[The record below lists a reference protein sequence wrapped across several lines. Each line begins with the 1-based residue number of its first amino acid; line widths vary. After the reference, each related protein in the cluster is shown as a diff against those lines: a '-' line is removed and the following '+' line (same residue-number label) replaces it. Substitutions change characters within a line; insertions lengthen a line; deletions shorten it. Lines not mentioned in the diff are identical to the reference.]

1 MNRRFGSLADQVRSG
16 TEVSDEEETANAILR
31 RLEDR
36 FACRTDGKVLWL
48 RSRVSRVPTILC
60 IDDEVLGLEI
70 RKVVLEREG
79 YVVHT
84 APDGPTG
91 IRIFRQQPVDAVV
104 LDFAMPGMNGG
115 AVAVALREIRPSVP
129 ILLLSAYLTLPE
141 EVQRMVTL
149 VANKGDGALALLEN
163 VRTVLGSAGERI

>member
-1 MNRRFGSLADQVRSG
+1 MP
-16 TEVSDEEETANAILR
+16 
-31 RLEDR
+31 
-36 FACRTDGKVLWL
+36 
-48 RSRVSRVPTILC
+48 RVPTILC

-84 APDGPTG
+84 ATDGPTG
-91 IRIFRQQPVDAVV
+91 IRVFRQHPVDAVV
-104 LDFAMPGMNGG
+104 LDFAMPGMDGG
-115 AVAVALREIRPSVP
+115 AVATALKEIRPNIP

-149 VANKGDGALALLEN
+149 VANKGDGAIALLQN
-163 VRTVLGSAGERI
+163 VRKILDSSGEQR

>member
-1 MNRRFGSLADQVRSG
+1 MP
-16 TEVSDEEETANAILR
+16 
-31 RLEDR
+31 
-36 FACRTDGKVLWL
+36 
-48 RSRVSRVPTILC
+48 RVPTILC

-84 APDGPTG
+84 ATDGPTG
-91 IRIFRQQPVDAVV
+91 IRVFRQHPVDAVV
-104 LDFAMPGMNGG
+104 LDFAMPGMDGG
-115 AVAVALREIRPSVP
+115 AVATALRDIRPNIP

-149 VANKGDGALALLEN
+149 VANKGDGAIALLQN
-163 VRTVLGSAGERI
+163 VRKILDSGGEQR

>member
-1 MNRRFGSLADQVRSG
+1 MHGTALTNDGICALAKD
-16 TEVSDEEETANAILR
+16 
-31 RLEDR
+31 DR
-36 FACRTDGKVLWL
+36 FVHHEPTM
-48 RSRVSRVPTILC
+48 RSHVSRVPTILC

-84 APDGPTG
+84 AADGPTG
-91 IRIFRQQPVDAVV
+91 IRIFRQQPIDAVV

-115 AVAVALREIRPSVP
+115 AVAMALREISPNIP

-141 EVQRMVTL
+141 DVQSLVTL
-149 VANKGDGALALLEN
+149 VANKGDGAVALLRN
-163 VRTVLGSAGERI
+163 VKRILESSGEQL

>member
-1 MNRRFGSLADQVRSG
+1 MP
-16 TEVSDEEETANAILR
+16 
-31 RLEDR
+31 
-36 FACRTDGKVLWL
+36 
-48 RSRVSRVPTILC
+48 RVPTILC

-84 APDGPTG
+84 ATDGPTG
-91 IRIFRQQPVDAVV
+91 IRVFRQHPVDAVV
-104 LDFAMPGMNGG
+104 LDFAMPGMDGG
-115 AVAVALREIRPSVP
+115 AVATALREIRPNVP

-149 VANKGDGALALLEN
+149 VANKGDGAIALLQN
-163 VRTVLGSAGERI
+163 VRKILDSSGEQR

>member
-1 MNRRFGSLADQVRSG
+1 
-16 TEVSDEEETANAILR
+16 
-31 RLEDR
+31 
-36 FACRTDGKVLWL
+36 
-48 RSRVSRVPTILC
+48 VSRVPTILC

-79 YVVHT
+79 YVVYT

-91 IRIFRQQPVDAVV
+91 IRIFQQQPVDAVV

-115 AVAVALREIRPSVP
+115 AVARELREIRPDIP

-149 VANKGDGALALLEN
+149 VANKGDGAMALLQN
-163 VRTVLGSAGERI
+163 VKKILQRGGEQA

>member
-1 MNRRFGSLADQVRSG
+1 VP
-16 TEVSDEEETANAILR
+16 
-31 RLEDR
+31 
-36 FACRTDGKVLWL
+36 
-48 RSRVSRVPTILC
+48 RVPTILC

-84 APDGPTG
+84 ATDGPTG
-91 IRIFRQQPVDAVV
+91 IRVFRQHPVDAVV
-104 LDFAMPGMNGG
+104 LDFAMPGMDGG
-115 AVAVALREIRPSVP
+115 AVATALREIRPNIP

-149 VANKGDGALALLEN
+149 VANKGDGAIALLQN
-163 VRTVLGSAGERI
+163 VRKILDSSGEQR

>member
-1 MNRRFGSLADQVRSG
+1 VP
-16 TEVSDEEETANAILR
+16 
-31 RLEDR
+31 
-36 FACRTDGKVLWL
+36 
-48 RSRVSRVPTILC
+48 RVPTILC

-84 APDGPTG
+84 ATDGPTG
-91 IRIFRQQPVDAVV
+91 IRVFRQHPVDAVV
-104 LDFAMPGMNGG
+104 LDFAMPGMDGG
-115 AVAVALREIRPSVP
+115 AVATVLREIRPNIP

-149 VANKGDGALALLEN
+149 VANKGDGAIALLQN
-163 VRTVLGSAGERI
+163 VRKILDSSGEQR

>member
-1 MNRRFGSLADQVRSG
+1 M
-16 TEVSDEEETANAILR
+16 
-31 RLEDR
+31 
-36 FACRTDGKVLWL
+36 
-48 RSRVSRVPTILC
+48 PTILC

-84 APDGPTG
+84 ATDGVTG

-115 AVAVALREIRPSVP
+115 AVAVALREIHPKIP

-149 VANKGDGALALLEN
+149 VANKGDGALALLQN
-163 VRTVLGSAGERI
+163 VRTVLQSAGDSR

>member
-1 MNRRFGSLADQVRSG
+1 VP
-16 TEVSDEEETANAILR
+16 
-31 RLEDR
+31 
-36 FACRTDGKVLWL
+36 
-48 RSRVSRVPTILC
+48 RVPTILC

-84 APDGPTG
+84 ATDGPTG
-91 IRIFRQQPVDAVV
+91 IRVFRQQPVDAVV
-104 LDFAMPGMNGG
+104 LDFAMPGMDGG
-115 AVAVALREIRPSVP
+115 AVATALREIRPSIP

-149 VANKGDGALALLEN
+149 VANKGDGAVALLQN
-163 VRTVLGSAGERI
+163 VRKILDSSGEQR

>member
-1 MNRRFGSLADQVRSG
+1 MP
-16 TEVSDEEETANAILR
+16 
-31 RLEDR
+31 
-36 FACRTDGKVLWL
+36 
-48 RSRVSRVPTILC
+48 RVPTILC

-84 APDGPTG
+84 ATDGPTG
-91 IRIFRQQPVDAVV
+91 IRVFRQQPVDAVV
-104 LDFAMPGMNGG
+104 LDFAMPGMDGG
-115 AVAVALREIRPSVP
+115 AVATALREIRPSIP

-149 VANKGDGALALLEN
+149 VANKGDGAVALLQN
-163 VRTVLGSAGERI
+163 VRKILDSSGEQR

>member
-1 MNRRFGSLADQVRSG
+1 M
-16 TEVSDEEETANAILR
+16 
-31 RLEDR
+31 
-36 FACRTDGKVLWL
+36 
-48 RSRVSRVPTILC
+48 SRVPTILC

-84 APDGPTG
+84 ASDGPTG
-91 IRIFRQQPVDAVV
+91 IRIFRQQAIDAVV

-115 AVAVALREIRPSVP
+115 AVATALREIRPKIP

-149 VANKGDGALALLEN
+149 VANKGDGALALLQN
-163 VRTVLGSAGERI
+163 VRTVLETAGDPQ

>member
-1 MNRRFGSLADQVRSG
+1 
-16 TEVSDEEETANAILR
+16 
-31 RLEDR
+31 
-36 FACRTDGKVLWL
+36 
-48 RSRVSRVPTILC
+48 VSRVPAILC

-84 APDGPTG
+84 AADGPTG
-91 IRIFRQQPVDAVV
+91 IHIFRHNPIDAVV

-115 AVAVALREIRPSVP
+115 MVATALREIRPDIP

-141 EVQRMVTL
+141 EVQNIVTL
-149 VANKGDGALALLEN
+149 VANKGDGAVALLQN
-163 VRTVLGSAGERI
+163 VRKILERNGEKS

>member
-1 MNRRFGSLADQVRSG
+1 MP
-16 TEVSDEEETANAILR
+16 
-31 RLEDR
+31 
-36 FACRTDGKVLWL
+36 
-48 RSRVSRVPTILC
+48 RVPTILC

-84 APDGPTG
+84 ATDGPTG
-91 IRIFRQQPVDAVV
+91 IRVFRQHPVDAVV
-104 LDFAMPGMNGG
+104 LDFAMPGMDGG
-115 AVAVALREIRPSVP
+115 AVASVLKEIRPNIP

-149 VANKGDGALALLEN
+149 VANKGDGAIALLQN
-163 VRTVLGSAGERI
+163 VRKILDSSGEQR

>member
-1 MNRRFGSLADQVRSG
+1 MP
-16 TEVSDEEETANAILR
+16 
-31 RLEDR
+31 
-36 FACRTDGKVLWL
+36 
-48 RSRVSRVPTILC
+48 RVPTILC

-84 APDGPTG
+84 ATDGPTG
-91 IRIFRQQPVDAVV
+91 IRVFRQHPVDAVV
-104 LDFAMPGMNGG
+104 LDFAMPGMDGG
-115 AVAVALREIRPSVP
+115 AVATALREIRPTIP

-149 VANKGDGALALLEN
+149 VANKGDGAIALLQN
-163 VRTVLGSAGERI
+163 VRKILDSSGEQR